1 MKPAAGPT
9 IFRSWLDRGPAP
21 AYFLYGPGAGLAG
34 LLALSW
40 ERNLRAGGASVETF
54 HWTVNDLEREPPAVA
69 WRSPSFFARHRIFT
83 LPDLAEMK
91 KGHRD
96 GIKTYLEAPEP
107 SAILVLHGTDYRQ
120 AQSFSRTGNLLS
132 AAPGEDPVVEA
143 LARHAVEAAKAKGAV
158 LPRAA
163 AEFLARW
170 VGASFDALAVELD
183 KVLAFAA
190 GRGEVREEDI
200 RAVCVFRGE
209 VNPFRLA
216 EALVR
221 KERAA
226 CLALLR
232 RFAATAEAED
242 YHKLNGAVAWYLR
255 DRVRGKGG
263 GVGAERAAELFRV
276 LSRIDREIKGESR
289 LSPEQVYEIRLLSLL
304 S

>member
-1 MKPAAGPT
+1 VAGPP
-9 IFRSWLDRGPAP
+9 IFRAWLERDPAP
-21 AYFLYGPGAGLAG
+21 AYFLYGAGAGLAG

-40 ERNLRAGGASVETF
+40 EKVFRAGGASVETLR
-54 HWTVNDLEREPPAVA
+54 WTASDLERESFAAV
-69 WRSPSFFARHRIFT
+69 WRSPSFFARHRVFV
-83 LPDLAEMK
+83 LPDIAEMK
-91 KGHRD
+91 KAHRD
-96 GIKTYLEAPEP
+96 AIKAYLASPEP
-107 SAILVLHGTDYRQ
+107 SALLVLHGTDYRQ
-120 AQSFSRTGNLLS
+120 AQSFSRSANLLS
-132 AAPGEDPVVEA
+132 AAPGEDAVVEA
-143 LARHAVEAAKAKGAV
+143 LARYAVGNAEARGAS
-158 LPRAA
+158 LPEVS

-170 VGASFDALAVELD
+170 VGASFDALTVELD
-183 KVLAFAA
+183 KVLAYSA

-200 RAVCVFRGE
+200 RAVCILRGG
-209 VNPFRLA
+209 VSPFRLA

-221 KERAA
+221 KERTA

-232 RFAATAEAED
+232 RFAMTAEREE

-263 GVGAERAAELFRV
+263 GIGEKRAAELFRA